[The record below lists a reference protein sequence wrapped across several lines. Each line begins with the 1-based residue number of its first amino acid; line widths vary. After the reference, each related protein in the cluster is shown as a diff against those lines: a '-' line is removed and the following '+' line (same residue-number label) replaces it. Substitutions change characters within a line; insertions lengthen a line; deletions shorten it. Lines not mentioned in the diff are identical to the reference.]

1 MVSSQ
6 PELRLWSRLHHLRL
20 LLRCGL
26 HKVGHVACLF
36 VQQVR
41 EVRGKGV
48 LGKAQACTAANRVS
62 LFNHLVGTQQ
72 QPTCQ
77 TPLYIGVP

>member
-1 MVSSQ
+1 
-6 PELRLWSRLHHLRL
+6 
-20 LLRCGL
+20 
-26 HKVGHVACLF
+26 
-36 VQQVR
+36 
-41 EVRGKGV
+41 
-48 LGKAQACTAANRVS
+48 VS